1 MDCHKGYDL
10 IFDKMEEAI
19 LPLKKTDYLEWVNLT
34 GLTTCIIGRN
44 GEKIMN
50 ASTDLTVDKVNVGFM
65 MRYTGASLG
74 WILI

>member
-1 MDCHKGYDL
+1 
-10 IFDKMEEAI
+10 
-19 LPLKKTDYLEWVNLT
+19 
-34 GLTTCIIGRN
+34 
-44 GEKIMN
+44 MN